1 MCVCVILNFT
11 KIKAAAQ
18 FSRDTEVNGADEATV
33 SPMANREQQEI
44 VRKKILDN
52 QYKCFEKMNRDPPYN
67 KSGNKNIKWNENL
80 GFSTPLLMFKCHHT
94 ASML

>member
-18 FSRDTEVNGADEATV
+18 FSRDTEVSGADEATV
-33 SPMANREQQEI
+33 SPTANREQQEI

-67 KSGNKNIKWNENL
+67 KSGNKNIKLNENL

-94 ASML
+94 VSML

>member
-1 MCVCVILNFT
+1 MQLFHTVFLLGSLFSLTEHDSVCVCVILNFT

-33 SPMANREQQEI
+33 SPTANREQQEI

-67 KSGNKNIKWNENL
+67 KSGNKNIK
-80 GFSTPLLMFKCHHT
+80 
-94 ASML
+94 